1 MASRTRY
8 RLDRV
13 EVAPLG
19 SRPASWTFAGDA
31 VRGTEHTYVVMD
43 RNLTSKNSWE
53 FLVRVPEDPKGRVE
67 VRPRTA
73 PAHKAWEELPDR
85 SLTFT
90 PATRGPARGRWYCQV
105 ALADATGERSRMV
118 VRHGERDRLPHWFKE
133 LGGRMRRKETV
144 KLTRGTD
151 SEALIVLVPA
161 GDHADMIR
169 LFFATK
175 VWVLKEAVV
184 LPVRERSG

>member
-19 SRPASWTFAGDA
+19 SRPASWTFAGEA
-31 VRGTEHTYVVMD
+31 VRGVEQSYVVID
-43 RNLTSKNSWE
+43 RNLAAKNSWE
-53 FLVRVPEDPKGRVE
+53 FVVRVPDDPKGRIE
-67 VRPRTA
+67 VRPRTT

-85 SLTFT
+85 SLTFS

-105 ALADATGERSRMV
+105 ALADVTGERSRAI
-118 VRHGERDRLPHWFKE
+118 VRHGERDQLPHWFKD
-133 LGGRMRRKETV
+133 LGGRMRKKATV

-151 SEALIVLVPA
+151 TEALVVLVPA
-161 GDHADMIR
+161 GDYADMIR

-175 VWVLKEAVV
+175 VWIL
-184 LPVRERSG
+184 REGITAPAR

>member
-1 MASRTRY
+1 MASRQRY
-8 RLDRV
+8 RLARV

-19 SRPASWTFAGDA
+19 SRPAAWTFAGDA
-31 VRGTEHTYVVMD
+31 VRGTEFTYVVND
-43 RNLTSKNSWE
+43 RNLASHPNWE
-53 FLVRVPEDPKGRVE
+53 FLVRVPADPKGRIE

-90 PATRGPARGRWYCQV
+90 PATRGPARGRWYALV
-105 ALADATGERSRMV
+105 ALADATGARSRTV
-118 VRHGERDRLPHWFKE
+118 VRHSERDRLPHWFKD
-133 LGGRMRRKETV
+133 LGGRMRRKATV

-151 SEALIVLVPA
+151 SDSLIILVPA
-161 GDHADMIR
+161 GDYADMIR

-175 VWVLKEAVV
+175 VWVLKEGFS
-184 LPVRERSG
+184 LPERE

>member
-8 RLDRV
+8 RLDKV

-19 SRPASWTFAGDA
+19 SRPASWTFAGEA
-31 VRGTEHTYVVMD
+31 VRGTEFTYVVMD
-43 RNLTSKNSWE
+43 RNLASKNSWE
-53 FLVRVPEDPKGRVE
+53 FLVRVPEDPKGRIE

-85 SLTFT
+85 SLTFS
-90 PATRGPARGRWYCQV
+90 PATRGPARGRWYGQI
-105 ALADATGERSRMV
+105 ALADSTGEKSRTI
-118 VRHGERDRLPHWFKE
+118 VRHNEREHLPHWFKE

-151 SEALIVLVPA
+151 SEALVVLVPA

-175 VWVLKEAVV
+175 VWILKEAVV
-184 LPVRERSG
+184 LPARERSG